1 MTRKFSEMRGR
12 EKLVYVLKV
21 AACLVSF
28 GFIYPN
34 IMHD

>member
-1 MTRKFSEMRGR
+1 MKLR
-12 EKLVYVLKV
+12 EKLIYYLKV

-34 IMHD
+34 ILRDD